1 MIYDDPG
8 KPKKTKKKKPKKTPV
23 IPAASACRP
32 LLHSVADGVSEIR
45 RKESLECRLGEMAT
59 ESVACVHNAS
69 TGASTRYPT
78 DMISALTRL
87 QGPIALSEK
96 GPKKDG
102 QLRRRR

>member
-1 MIYDDPG
+1 MTIQENQ
-8 KPKKTKKKKPKKTPV
+8 KKPKKKNQKKPQSYQRHRHVVHYCT
-23 IPAASACRP
+23 ALLMAS
-32 LLHSVADGVSEIR
+32 V